1 MAMEINSAYNNVYE
15 STYATQK
22 QETAKKQAASRKET
36 SETVDAQKNSRVG
49 NDKAKSTAEYAK
61 ELAKL
66 APSVILRVGN
76 SYSTSKSGKTL
87 TVNPQLLE
95 KMQNNPEKEK
105 EMKEMIKGVES
116 ATKLMDGIYKASG
129 WSVVYRHSYIDENG
143 KYRAVACVRN
153 DFMLNMSDKLRE
165 ERRKNSEKMIE
176 KTKEK
181 AAEKQEE
188 LQETLEGNKTETE
201 DKKTDGEQEKSG
213 IIVVKENTPLEKAE
227 QMLLEK
233 LENSENGEIYL
244 DDDDMQKIIEAARE
258 QEEEQAGK
266 KQGNHA
272 NPVGANLDLQI

>member
-1 MAMEINSAYNNVYE
+1 MAMEITNNYNAYENV
-15 STYATQK
+15 YATQK
-22 QETAKKQAASRKET
+22 QQTEKKQAASGKET
-36 SETVDAQKNSRVG
+36 SETVAAQKNSRAG
-49 NDKAKSTAEYAK
+49 NDKAKSAAGYAK
-61 ELAKL
+61 ELEKL
-66 APSVILRVGN
+66 VPSVEFRVGN
-76 SYSTSKSGKTL
+76 ACVSAQSGKSL
-87 TVNPQLLE
+87 TVNPKLLE
-95 KMQNNPEKEK
+95 KMQNDPKTKKDMEG
-105 EMKEMIKGVES
+105 MIKGVES
-116 ATKLMDGIYKASG
+116 MTKLMDGIYKASG

-143 KYRAVACVRN
+143 KYSAIACVRN

-165 ERRKNSEKMIE
+165 ERRENSEKLIE

-181 AAEKQEE
+181 AAEKEKE
-188 LQETLEGNKTETE
+188 LQEALEGNKTETE

-244 DDDDMQKIIEAARE
+244 DDDDMQKVLEAARE
-258 QEEEQAGK
+258 QEEKEAVK

>member
-1 MAMEINSAYNNVYE
+1 MGMEINSAYNNVYE
-15 STYATQK
+15 SVYAAQK
-22 QETAKKQAASRKET
+22 QETAKKQAASGKET
-36 SETVDAQKNSRVG
+36 SETASAQKNSTTG
-49 NDKAKSTAEYAK
+49 NDEAKSTAGYAK
-61 ELAKL
+61 ELEKL
-66 APSVILRVGN
+66 MPSVEFRIGN
-76 SYSTSKSGKTL
+76 ACVSAQSGKSL
-87 TVNPQLLE
+87 TVNPKLLE
-95 KMQNNPEKEK
+95 KMQNDPKTKKDMED
-105 EMKEMIKGVES
+105 MIKGVES
-116 ATKLMDGIYKASG
+116 MTKLMDGIYKASG

-143 KYRAVACVRN
+143 KYSAIACVRN

-165 ERRKNSEKMIE
+165 ERRENSEKLIE

-181 AAEKQEE
+181 AAEKEKE
-188 LQETLEGNKTETE
+188 LQEALEGNKTETE

-244 DDDDMQKIIEAARE
+244 DDDDMQKVLEAARE
-258 QEEEQAGK
+258 QEEKEAVK